1 MKRNLSYLIPKTH
14 CVTFMS
20 TEWRYI
26 IVKLNDFELSVPTER
41 GQLSFSN
48 INFYL
53 KISGL
58 QWFKKF
64 IYFKISMHWPSLNN
78 NNSPLAPLWYH
89 KSIKPA
95 NK

>member
-26 IVKLNDFELSVPTER
+26 MVKLNDFELSVLTER

-53 KISGL
+53 KNL
-58 QWFKKF
+58 RFAMVQK
-64 IYFKISMHWPSLNN
+64 IYIFQNFNALTQP
-78 NNSPLAPLWYH
+78 
-89 KSIKPA
+89 
-95 NK
+95 

>member
-26 IVKLNDFELSVPTER
+26 MVKLNDFELSVPTER

-53 KISGL
+53 KNL
-58 QWFKKF
+58 KF
-64 IYFKISMHWPSLNN
+64 AMRWKIYIFQNFNALTQP
-78 NNSPLAPLWYH
+78 
-89 KSIKPA
+89 
-95 NK
+95 